1 MSTAEPLSPER
12 AEYLWDQQGALLDRC
27 ELSAAYHGKRER
39 FLGGMERLLQAVTAI
54 AATSAFA
61 DIASKTQS
69 LGRWFALLAAVAA
82 ILPLVLGLSERAR
95 LHGQLKAQFKSILAD
110 MYAVGVEWT
119 EEQLS
124 AFKGR
129 VAKGESG
136 EPASLSALVIHCQN
150 EIAAARRQ
158 KVYPLRKSEV
168 FFMHFYSFDGAQIV
182 ARGPHESA
190 PLPAQPRPPVTS

>member
-1 MSTAEPLSPER
+1 MSTDENLER
-12 AEYLWDQQGALLDRC
+12 ADYLWNQQGTLLERC
-27 ELSAAYHGKRER
+27 ELSARYHGKRER
-39 FLGGMERLLQAVTAI
+39 FLGGVERLLQAVTAI

-61 DIASKTQS
+61 DIASKTS
-69 LGRWFALLAAVAA
+69 EVGKCLALLAAVAS

-129 VAKGESG
+129 VAKAESG

-150 EIAAARRQ
+150 EIAVAHH
-158 KVYPLRKSEV
+158 KEFYPLKWWEIAL
-168 FFMHFYSFDGAQIV
+168 MHFYGFNGARIV
-182 ARGPHESA
+182 ARGPRDSV
-190 PLPAQPRPPVTS
+190 PPSVKPRPPVAS